1 MLRDDNHKI
10 STKVRMLEK
19 KLKDISGIS
28 LTNSNVIDNQIEGFL
43 KKASSLTQ
51 KQKDTPFIEMKKKK
65 G

>member
-1 MLRDDNHKI
+1 
-10 STKVRMLEK
+10 MLEK

-51 KQKDTPFIEMKKKK
+51 KHKDTPFTEMKKKK